1 MMRETTSRDTKVS
14 YTTRHLLFGKNA
26 GNSVILIDVV
36 KHRLLMEATLTGK
49 VASICKAAGLR
60 RINGGR
66 YFTLEQDTLPFMV
79 DIWNGDCRK

>member
-1 MMRETTSRDTKVS
+1 MNICGRTVAYQLLRTMMRETTSRHTKVS
-14 YTTRHLLFGKNA
+14 YTIRHLFFGKNA

-60 RINGGR
+60 RINGGKI
-66 YFTLEQDTLPFMV
+66 FHP
-79 DIWNGDCRK
+79 